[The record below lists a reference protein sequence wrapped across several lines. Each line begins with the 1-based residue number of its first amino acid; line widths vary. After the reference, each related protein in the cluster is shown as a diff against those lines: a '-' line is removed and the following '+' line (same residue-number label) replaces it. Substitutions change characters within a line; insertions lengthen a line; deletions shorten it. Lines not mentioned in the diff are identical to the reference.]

1 MPQDEVIFASQSSP
15 TGATPAVEGWRHSLN
30 LIEGTLAR
38 LEADPANRGLQKTF
52 QDALRLILSRMPKEI
67 YIGGVGSPDEEFSMA
82 FTRLKR
88 QRIVIENES
97 GFGDVFVRRA
107 VIEWQ
112 TSGDGRILDELE
124 TILSE
129 RKGTQHQ
136 QAAVGNWRKRFGQSS
151 LVQFKPATHQ
161 RFNGARAQ
169 QDIKDC
175 ENAFDARKLER
186 AEKILDTK
194 EVADSLGPEWAV
206 RLKALQA
213 SQAMDRALHTDN
225 RSSQRRAFRDLT
237 ETLRILRRNT
247 PEGPPREALRM
258 RMCREFLKAAS
269 LSHSRSVWMK
279 SIEFMHSLKFDV
291 AAALPEVI
299 DVAERLAIIN
309 RLYWYEMAL
318 GPAAA
323 TAPAPAPAQAAQTQ
337 TSTGY
342 LVKYRAFVRP
352 YMLRLLSADKGFVAD
367 GEDRCLFTPLRR
379 NTPQEEKR
387 DETESEG

>member
-1 MPQDEVIFASQSSP
+1 MPQDEVVFGSQSSP
-15 TGATPAVEGWRHSLN
+15 TGTSPAAEGWRHSLN

-38 LEADPANRGLQKTF
+38 LEADPGNRGLQKTF

-67 YIGGVGSPDEEFSMA
+67 YIGGVGSPDEEFAMS

-88 QRIVIENES
+88 QRIIIENES

-107 VIEWQ
+107 IVEWQ
-112 TSGDGRILDELE
+112 SGGDGKILDELE

-151 LVQFKPATHQ
+151 LVQFKPVTHQ
-161 RFNGARAQ
+161 RFNAARAQ

-186 AEKILDTK
+186 TEKMLETK
-194 EVADSLGPEWAV
+194 EVADALGAEWTI

-213 SQAMDRALHTDN
+213 SQAMDRALRTDN

-247 PEGPPREALRM
+247 PEGPPREALRV
-258 RMCREFLKAAS
+258 RMCREFLKAAG

-291 AAALPEVI
+291 ASALPEVI

-318 GPAAA
+318 GPVAAS
-323 TAPAPAPAQAAQTQ
+323 APAPAAQTQ

-367 GEDRCLFTPLRR
+367 GEDRCIFTPLRR
-379 NTPQEEKR
+379 NAPQEEKR

>member
-1 MPQDEVIFASQSSP
+1 MPQDEVIFAAQSSP
-15 TGATPAVEGWRHSLN
+15 TGSAPAAEGWRHSLN

-38 LEADPANRGLQKTF
+38 LEADPANAALQRAF
-52 QDALRLILSRMPKEI
+52 QDGLRAILSRMPKEI
-67 YIGGVGSPDEEFSMA
+67 YIGGAGAQDDDFGAA

-107 VIEWQ
+107 IAEWQ
-112 TSGDGRILDELE
+112 AGGDARILDEIE

-129 RKGTQHQ
+129 RKGSQHQ
-136 QAAVGNWRKRFGQSS
+136 LQAMGSWRKRFGQTS
-151 LVQFKPATHQ
+151 LVQFKPTTHL
-161 RFNGARAQ
+161 RFNWARAQ
-169 QDIKDC
+169 QDVKDC
-175 ENAFDARKLER
+175 EAAFDARKLER
-186 AEKILDTK
+186 AEKILETK
-194 EVADSLGPEWAV
+194 EVADALGAEWAV
-206 RLKALQA
+206 RLKALQT
-213 SQAMDRALHTDN
+213 SQIMDRTLRTDN
-225 RSSQRRAFRDLT
+225 RSAQRRAFRDLT

-247 PEGPPREALRM
+247 PEGPQRDAIRE

-291 AAALPEVI
+291 AAALPELI
-299 DVAERLAIIN
+299 DVAERLALIN
-309 RLYWYEMAL
+309 RLYWYDVAL
-318 GPAAA
+318 ARAAAQAGGPAPS
-323 TAPAPAPAQAAQTQ
+323 TAAQTQ
-337 TSTGY
+337 TSTDY

-379 NTPQEEKR
+379 NAPEEARK
-387 DETESEG
+387 DEAESEG